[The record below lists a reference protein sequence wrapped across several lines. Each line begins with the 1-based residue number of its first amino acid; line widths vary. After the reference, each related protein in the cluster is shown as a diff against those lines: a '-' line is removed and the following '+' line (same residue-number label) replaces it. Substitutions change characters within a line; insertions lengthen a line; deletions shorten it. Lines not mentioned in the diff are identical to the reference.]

1 MSLNLVY
8 DRAEDDV
15 TSSASIRK
23 SYQTLGNWSGLTDAE
38 RAQLERGALTY
49 NTLNRV
55 ELAVKTLAA
64 ALTAAGYPVEVTPVL
79 KGKSRV
85 PAGYTEV
92 EWIQGTGS
100 QYIDSG
106 VTETADMAVSCHFD
120 VDTVASDYLFGS
132 QQNNSNL
139 SYNGIFKNNMLEY
152 NYAEIGFT
160 AASSIELAE
169 EVVGSTNNITI
180 NGVSHTLSTGTP
192 QNVSMLIFGIRRNT
206 GAMRPY
212 GGQAK
217 LRYFKIKKGSNAVRD
232 FVPCKNP
239 SGTVGLY
246 DAVEG
251 KFYTLP
257 ALTGLPAE
265 YTRVEYIQSNGTQYI
280 DTGIKPNQN
289 TRIDAEIETTDA
301 GIPYFFWGART
312 SSETVNFCL
321 LRVGSGVRADY
332 GESKLKVI
340 DTPSTGKVAI
350 SQNKNVCT
358 YGSTTITNTA
368 STFASQYPLYLFAA
382 NTGGT
387 AGYFGRHKLHSCKI
401 YDNGTLVRNFIPA
414 RNSSGTLGLYDT
426 VNGVFYANKGT
437 GAFTAG
443 GDIKGFTAGP
453 DAPSDLED
461 REWQEGD
468 VLYRPQWTTY
478 LDNVQKLKD
487 AYYTLA
493 ETGELPAPGDKL
505 GYVGANNIE
514 KILADIDLLIDCMKA
529 SYRRCGT
536 FRAGNN
542 AVHLPLKGSI

>member
-1 MSLNLVY
+1 MSLDTANINLIY
-8 DRAEDDV
+8 DRTKSDETA
-15 TSSASIRK
+15 SAAIRK
-23 SYQTLGNWSGLTDAE
+23 SYQTLGNWSGLTDTE
-38 RAQLERGALTY
+38 RAQLERGTLTY

-55 ELAVKTLAA
+55 ELAVKTLAT

-85 PAGYTEV
+85 PSGYTEV

-152 NYAEIGFT
+152 NYSEIGFT

-217 LRYFKIKKGSNAVRD
+217 LRYFKIKKGLNTVRD

-239 SGTVGLY
+239 DGTVGLY
-246 DAVEG
+246 DLVGGE
-251 KFYTLP
+251 FY
-257 ALTGLPAE
+257 G
-265 YTRVEYIQSNGTQYI
+265 N
-280 DTGIKPNQN
+280 
-289 TRIDAEIETTDA
+289 
-301 GIPYFFWGART
+301 
-312 SSETVNFCL
+312 
-321 LRVGSGVRADY
+321 
-332 GESKLKVI
+332 
-340 DTPSTGKVAI
+340 
-350 SQNKNVCT
+350 
-358 YGSTTITNTA
+358 
-368 STFASQYPLYLFAA
+368 
-382 NTGGT
+382 
-387 AGYFGRHKLHSCKI
+387 
-401 YDNGTLVRNFIPA
+401 
-414 RNSSGTLGLYDT
+414 SGTGS
-426 VNGVFYANKGT
+426 
-437 GAFTAG
+437 FTAG
-443 GDIKGFTAGP
+443 TEVGKP
-453 DAPSDLED
+453 ED

-478 LDNVQKLKD
+478 LDNVQKLRD

-505 GYVGANNIE
+505 GYAGANNIE
-514 KILADIDLLIDCMKA
+514 KILADIDLLLDGMK
-529 SYRRCGT
+529 SIYRRAGT
-536 FRAGNN
+536 FTAG
-542 AVHLPLKGSI
+542 GSYTRQMIRSI